1 MRSAYRSFL
10 CFLSDVFE
18 SYILAL
24 VKYMVKARSQT
35 SRLWLWAGAVIVL
48 LAVFFT
54 ALNFLRERLP
64 VRVAR
69 VEHAMLLNT
78 VSTNGRVEP
87 VVNYQFY
94 SPIATTVRAVYAQEG
109 DVVPAGKLLVAL
121 NDVAAR
127 AQVASAK
134 SAVKA
139 AQAALDAAN
148 HNGTQAERQASS
160 AEILQDRLTRDQA
173 QHDFDALTNLAAT
186 GAAAQGEVLA
196 ARERLASA
204 QASLNAAEQSAHH
217 RFSPGDVARAQAAL
231 ADAQAALAVAQ
242 HVESQ
247 TVIRAPITGTIY
259 SMDATPS
266 EFSEAGKLLL
276 EVADLRHERVRGYFD
291 EPDLGRLATGQK
303 VVIRWDAKP
312 GIEWHG
318 HIVRLPS
325 AVVTYTTRNVG
336 EVLIDFDDPADGLL
350 PDTNVTLTVTTSSE
364 PNALSMP
371 RDALHELNGKY
382 YVYKVVYGELKRVPV
397 VIGSPNLT
405 QVPILSGLE
414 DGDVVATGTANGQPL
429 QEGIPIK
436 VER

>member
-1 MRSAYRSFL
+1 
-10 CFLSDVFE
+10 
-18 SYILAL
+18 
-24 VKYMVKARSQT
+24 MVKARSQT
-35 SRLWLWAGAVIVL
+35 SRRWLWTGAVVVL

-54 ALNFLRERLP
+54 ARYFLRERLP

-78 VSTNGRVEP
+78 ISTNGRVEP
-87 VVNYQFY
+87 VVNYPFY

-109 DVVPAGKLLVAL
+109 DDVPAGKLLVVL
-121 NDVAAR
+121 NDAAAR
-127 AQVASAK
+127 AQVASAE

-139 AQAALDAAN
+139 AQAALDAAT
-148 HNGTQAERQASS
+148 HNGTQAERQASA
-160 AEILQDRLTRDQA
+160 AEIQQDRLTRDQA
-173 QHDFDALTNLAAT
+173 QHDFDALAKLAAT

-196 ARERLASA
+196 ARERLAAA
-204 QASLNAAEQSAHH
+204 QASLNAAEQSAQH
-217 RFSPGDVARAQAAL
+217 RFSPDEVARAQAAL
-231 ADAQAALAVAQ
+231 ADAQAALAAAQ
-242 HVESQ
+242 HVEAQ
-247 TVIRAPITGTIY
+247 TVIRAPIAGTIY
-259 SMDATPS
+259 SMDAAPS

-276 EVADLRHERVRGYFD
+276 EVADLRHERVRGFFD

-303 VVIRWDAKP
+303 VGIRWDAKP
-312 GIEWHG
+312 SVEWYG

-336 EVLIDFDDPADGLL
+336 EVLIDFDDSADGLL

-371 RDALHELNGKY
+371 REALHEMKGKY
-382 YVYKVVYGELKRVPV
+382 YAYKVVHGELKRVPV

-414 DGDVVATGTANGQPL
+414 EGDIVATGTTDGRPL
-429 QEGIPIK
+429 QEGIPIR
-436 VER
+436 VEQ